1 MAEKSIVD
9 FLKEHAAKKPVAF
22 HMPGHKRLMGEFE
35 NPFQIDITE
44 IDGFDDLH
52 HPENDGVL
60 TEAQRRAAQVFGAG
74 ETHFLVNGSTAGILS
89 AISGCTKYGGTLL
102 MARNCHRSAYH
113 GAELRRMEK
122 QRKTPVETGKKIK
135 TGFRQISR
143 LS

>member
-1 MAEKSIVD
+1 MDRQNNRRQDKFGGPLYEKLAAYGASD
-9 FLKEHAAKKPVAF
+9 FYAF

-113 GAELRRMEK
+113 GAELRGL
-122 QRKTPVETGKKIK
+122 KTVYLIHNTPRNWG
-135 TGFRQISR
+135 
-143 LS
+143 